1 MQRHHPVPVPLPQWA
16 RWGLP
21 LRLARWVLW
30 GLLDRWD
37 PRLRQVPQVLLY
49 LSGRWALWDL
59 GLPPHR
65 QDRWALWDLGPL
77 LHQQDRWALW
87 DLGPLLHQQDRWGL
101 WIPQVL

>member
-1 MQRHHPVPVPLPQWA
+1 MQRHHPVPAPPLQWA
-16 RWGLP
+16 RWGLL

-59 GLPPHR
+59 GRHPYP
-65 QDRWALWDLGPL
+65 QVL
-77 LHQQDRWALW
+77 LAQQR
-87 DLGPLLHQQDRWGL
+87 RWGQ